1 MSPSS
6 LEAGAEI
13 EVLWRV
19 ENSEG
24 ESEPVWFQARIE
36 RVTGEGGT
44 RTCDGGVSAVIVY
57 PSHDGH
63 AAHDEVAC
71 DVRIHDDGTLYEGTD
86 TEAMRWRF
94 KGDKARGAED
104 DDLSTGSFEDD
115 ESQPA
120 ADVIRMALTQAMS
133 DRSDTE
139 QRLLASKVSDALEAF
154 MGGIR
159 EGFAAMPP
167 DGEFGDKEA
176 QQLLQKLGS
185 KMRDR
190 DVDAMSD
197 CGGSECSFGS
207 R

>member
-36 RVTGEGGT
+36 CVKGEGGT
-44 RTCDGGVSAVIVY
+44 TTCDAGVSAVIVY
-57 PSHDGH
+57 RGHDGH
-63 AAHDEVAC
+63 DEVVC
-71 DVRIHDDGTLYEGTD
+71 DVRILEDGTLYEGTD

-120 ADVIRMALTQAMS
+120 ADVIRMALTQAMR

-159 EGFAAMPP
+159 EGFASMPP

-197 CGGSECSFGS
+197 GGGSECSFGS